1 MYHLIYSS
9 ESIYAWVR
17 FVCTGSEIFL
27 LAHQYENH
35 VLAHCLKIGSRNR
48 KTMGFP
54 AEKNDGMVGDTT
66 GFDLGASISLVAS
79 SARPV
84 ATRPAN
90 RAAFRAPL
98 PPNLKL
104 NKH

>member
-1 MYHLIYSS
+1 
-9 ESIYAWVR
+9 
-17 FVCTGSEIFL
+17 
-27 LAHQYENH
+27 
-35 VLAHCLKIGSRNR
+35 
-48 KTMGFP
+48 MGFP
-54 AEKNDGMVGDTT
+54 AEKNDGMVGETT

-104 NKH
+104 IEHLALEDTQKTKTSLVS

>member
-1 MYHLIYSS
+1 
-9 ESIYAWVR
+9 
-17 FVCTGSEIFL
+17 
-27 LAHQYENH
+27 
-35 VLAHCLKIGSRNR
+35 
-48 KTMGFP
+48 MGFP

-104 NKH
+104 I

>member
-1 MYHLIYSS
+1 M
-9 ESIYAWVR
+9 
-17 FVCTGSEIFL
+17 
-27 LAHQYENH
+27 
-35 VLAHCLKIGSRNR
+35 LAHCLKIGSRNR

-54 AEKNDGMVGDTT
+54 AEKNDGMVDDTT
-66 GFDLGASISLVAS
+66 GFDLGDSISLVAS

>member
-1 MYHLIYSS
+1 
-9 ESIYAWVR
+9 
-17 FVCTGSEIFL
+17 
-27 LAHQYENH
+27 
-35 VLAHCLKIGSRNR
+35 
-48 KTMGFP
+48 MGFP

-98 PPNLKL
+98 PPNLKF

>member
-1 MYHLIYSS
+1 M
-9 ESIYAWVR
+9 
-17 FVCTGSEIFL
+17 
-27 LAHQYENH
+27 
-35 VLAHCLKIGSRNR
+35 GSRNR

-98 PPNLKL
+98 PPNLEL
-104 NKH
+104 NKHKGLEDTPKNHSYLNPKKN